1 MRRKTALFVLAI
13 LALLVASPLLASSPQ
28 VTISGTSRVTLFGTG
43 TRYASWSTSVTGG
56 YPPYT
61 YQWYWNGNPVSF
73 NGTGPTYGGTYVGPN
88 RNMTITDVVSVV
100 VTDSYGQTA
109 TDTHSITVTCYEGD
123 DPRTRPAF

>member
-1 MRRKTALFVLAI
+1 MKRQAAFFILAI
-13 LALLVASPLLASSPQ
+13 LGFVLLAPPLQAASPQ
-28 VTISGTSRVTLFGTG
+28 VTISGTSKVTLFGTG

-61 YQWYWNGNPVSF
+61 YQWYWNGSAVSF
-73 NGTGPTYGGTYVGPN
+73 NGTGSTYGGTYIGPN

-109 TDTHSITVTCYEGD
+109 TDDHSITVTCYEGSFG
-123 DPRTRPAF
+123 PVRE